1 MAIVINQDG
10 TVSTVD
16 VYYNRDGS
24 IKGIK
29 RDSSLDNDYIPK
41 SGSSYIR
48 PPKKKKA
55 KKKTSRS
62 TTVIKPK
69 KENSSNVIAVPN
81 PSTNHSTSTISKK
94 KVERKT
100 KPSKPITPKPAE
112 DSSLE
117 PYFTSVAEIDQYIAD
132 KKDKGQT
139 IELNEYLKIRKS
151 LPGVLCSYF
160 TSKCKAYFVYC
171 KEIARKIL
179 KAAKVKKKKK
189 NKKKRKRINDNVT
202 FNSRKIQTI
211 ESDIVDERSSFGASR
226 KPKYGYARD
235 RYGRVQERDS
245 FNEERRNEFHHAQS
259 HQKNYDYSSYDA
271 NDDHDG
277 AYSDWK

>member
-1 MAIVINQDG
+1 MAIVINPDG

-55 KKKTSRS
+55 KKKTSQS

-69 KENSSNVIAVPN
+69 KEKCSNVIAVPN
-81 PSTNHSTSTISKK
+81 PSTNHSTSIISNK
-94 KVERKT
+94 KVERA
-100 KPSKPITPKPAE
+100 AE
-112 DSSLE
+112 DPSLE
-117 PYFTSVAEIDQYIAD
+117 PYFTSVAEIDQYITD

-139 IELNEYLKIRKS
+139 IDLNEYLKIRKS

-245 FNEERRNEFHHAQS
+245 FNEERRNEFNHAQS